1 MISLRC
7 TLTVIR
13 QLWDLSSRTLLTTF
27 QFPKPISYLAWDIT
41 ERSFFAASPGAE
53 GSIHQVNLFKKRQ
66 GDSSGTNIEAIGG
79 AGVTDVIRVG
89 EEDPKTRNKRLIS
102 VGFVASG
109 LALSLLTDLRVDNL

>member
-1 MISLRC
+1 M
-7 TLTVIR
+7 LTVIR

-27 QFPKPISYLAWDIT
+27 QFPKPISSLAWDIT

-66 GDSSGTNIEAIGG
+66 DGSANTDIEAIGG

-89 EEDPKTRNKRLIS
+89 EENPKTRNKRLIS

-109 LALSLLTDLRVDNL
+109 LAFFSLLTDLRVDNL

>member
-1 MISLRC
+1 M
-7 TLTVIR
+7 LTVIR

-27 QFPKPISYLAWDIT
+27 QFPKPISSLAWDIT

-66 GDSSGTNIEAIGG
+66 DGSASTDIEAVGG

-89 EEDPKTRNKRLIS
+89 EENPKTRNKRLIS

-109 LALSLLTDLRVDNL
+109 LAFFSLLTDLRVDNL